1 MAFSLTYE
9 LPYEVNGKA
18 VEKGFLFISEVYD
31 KMTGIR
37 LLFIYEVNEIRQR
50 QAVIYLADK
59 NNRNPR

>member
-18 VEKGFLFISEVYD
+18 AGKSFLFIFEVYE
-31 KMTGIR
+31 KMTGIS

-50 QAVIYLADK
+50 QVVIYLEDK

>member
-18 VEKGFLFISEVYD
+18 VEKSFLFISEVYD